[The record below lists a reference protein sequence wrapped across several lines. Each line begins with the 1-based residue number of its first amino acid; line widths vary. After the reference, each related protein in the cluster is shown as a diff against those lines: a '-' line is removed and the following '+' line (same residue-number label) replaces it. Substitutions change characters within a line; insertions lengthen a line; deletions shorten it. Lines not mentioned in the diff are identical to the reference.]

1 MKLSAIIGLLA
12 AAPAALAV
20 WPIPQTFEQG
30 SSNTQAHWI
39 NIQTHGA
46 TSGIVNRAIERYRT
60 IINNEK
66 FLAPVDYNRGVL
78 ATSGTFGGLT
88 VSVESTNE
96 QLTLDTDESY
106 TLDVPVTGQA
116 TLKAKTPFGAVRG
129 LETFSQLVSANGATK
144 AIVNTPVHIED
155 APKFVH
161 RGLLFDTARN
171 FYSLASIF
179 RTLDAMAYN
188 KMNVLHWHIVDA
200 QSWPVESKTYPELQK
215 NGAYGPDMTYS
226 YNDVQRV
233 IAYARDRGIRVIPE
247 FDVPGHTYIVG
258 QAHPELMSCLN
269 KQPGWDQYAAEP
281 PSGQLNIA
289 KPESVAFTNKL
300 IDEYAK
306 LFPDEV
312 FHIGG
317 DEVNRQCWEE
327 DPDVKAYLSA
337 HPGETVESL
346 LASWYAQVHAHLDST
361 GKSAYTWE
369 ETLFKSNF
377 TPSPNTIMQVWL
389 EHASVEKATA
399 QGYRVVSS
407 NYDSYYLDCG
417 HGAWLPNF
425 DGNSWCDP
433 FKSWM
438 HVYNYDVTA
447 NITDPEQLK
456 LIMGTEVAAWSEQID
471 ETVIDPRLW
480 PRAAAM
486 AETAWSGKT
495 DASGHVRTTD
505 EVASR
510 LHEQRF
516 RMVARGISAEPMQPL
531 WCARNPGMCNL
542 P

>member
-20 WPIPQTFEQG
+20 WPIPRTFEQG

-346 LASWYAQVHAHLDST
+346 LASWYAQVHAHLDAT

-447 NITDPEQLK
+447 NITNPEQLK

>member
-1 MKLSAIIGLLA
+1 
-12 AAPAALAV
+12 
-20 WPIPQTFEQG
+20 
-30 SSNTQAHWI
+30 
-39 NIQTHGA
+39 
-46 TSGIVNRAIERYRT
+46 
-60 IINNEK
+60 
-66 FLAPVDYNRGVL
+66 
-78 ATSGTFGGLT
+78 GTFGGLT

-346 LASWYAQVHAHLDST
+346 LASWYAQVHAHLDAT

-407 NYDSYYLDCG
+407 NYDS
-417 HGAWLPNF
+417 
-425 DGNSWCDP
+425 
-433 FKSWM
+433 
-438 HVYNYDVTA
+438 
-447 NITDPEQLK
+447 
-456 LIMGTEVAAWSEQID
+456 
-471 ETVIDPRLW
+471 
-480 PRAAAM
+480 
-486 AETAWSGKT
+486 
-495 DASGHVRTTD
+495 
-505 EVASR
+505 
-510 LHEQRF
+510 
-516 RMVARGISAEPMQPL
+516 
-531 WCARNPGMCNL
+531 
-542 P
+542 